1 MRYVGTTTGRLPVDT
16 GQVRLRGPR
25 VSASSARH
33 LVADARGGDV
43 PAHPRLALIAECGR
57 LAGDGRARSRDMHA
71 LPVSGA
77 VSIPDTEQAVLWHRR
92 KDVRSEEH
100 TSE

>member
-43 PAHPRLALIAECGR
+43 PAHPRLAPARRPAVRFRELG
-57 LAGDGRARSRDMHA
+57 AGYYPSRIDTDRKTRNHVRQLEA
-71 LPVSGA
+71 LGYTVALG
-77 VSIPDTEQAVLWHRR
+77 QAA
-92 KDVRSEEH
+92 
-100 TSE
+100 